1 MARQWAV
8 PSSARSLRLTKEV
21 DEPLHPTQALS
32 PAGRPGSCICMARK
46 CTASSGSCGA
56 FRGRNLALGASQ
68 LHESSASAD
77 PGDGTCSFCK
87 PEARVAVGLH
97 ECRALARCSRD
108 SGLRGWDLWADRLR
122 AGADST
128 IRTPGCYSGSWRL
141 SRAGCSGWSASS
153 GANRGETVDKA
164 PSRHELHRKVVDKS
178 VASHWAG
185 RLS

>member
-8 PSSARSLRLTKEV
+8 PSSARSLRLTKGF

-32 PAGRPGSCICMARK
+32 PAGRPGSCICMARM
-46 CTASSGSCGA
+46 CAACSDSCGA
-56 FRGRNLALGASQ
+56 FRGRTLALGASH

-77 PGDGTCSFCK
+77 PGDGTCRFCK
-87 PEARVAVGLH
+87 PEARVAAGLH
-97 ECRALARCSRD
+97 ERRALARCSRD

-122 AGADST
+122 RGADST
-128 IRTPGCYSGSWRL
+128 IRSPGCHSGSWRL
-141 SRAGCSGWSASS
+141 LRAGCSGWSASS